1 MENTQ
6 DTKFNYKV
14 IVAAM
19 AAVIIGILIAF
30 YYSYAQSSTQISYLE
45 HEKDLL
51 VKDLTLMKADV
62 DRLTALEEVNDIEL
76 QTSRYKVQQL
86 LDSVGKLTF
95 TIERLREFKGELR
108 RLEAKNDS
116 LKLKNDF
123 LNYNNMQLAEKYE
136 ASQREIEKIRTAN
149 AALTRAEAL
158 KRDKIQELDKKLKTK
173 KYLAL
178 EIAEGTALRVRSGRI
193 IQTNKASTVKRLKG
207 KVIIAPDTSLA
218 NQERVLYF
226 QFLGPNMGIIEDNA
240 STINVNGNVY
250 SKRVAVNFTGQQTQ
264 VEDYI
269 SVPEGSLESGDY
281 ILNVFEDSK
290 LLQTSEF
297 QLK

>member
-1 MENTQ
+1 MDSQ
-6 DTKFNYKV
+6 DTKFNYKL
-14 IVAAM
+14 ILAAL
-19 AAVIIGILIAF
+19 AAVVIGILIAF
-30 YYSYAQSSTQISYLE
+30 YYSYSQSKAQINFLE
-45 HEKDLL
+45 HEKELL

-62 DRLTALEEVNDIEL
+62 DRLSALDEVNDIEL
-76 QTSRYKVQQL
+76 QSSRYRVQQL
-86 LDSVGKLTF
+86 IDSVGRLNF
-95 TIERLREFKGELR
+95 TIEKLREFKGELR

-136 ASQREIEKIRTAN
+136 ASQNEIQKIRDAN
-149 AALTRAEAL
+149 AALARAEAL
-158 KRDKIQELDKKLKTK
+158 KRDKIQDINKELKTK
-173 KYLAL
+173 KYLVL
-178 EIAEGTALRVRSGRI
+178 ETTEGTAIRIRSGKP

-207 KVIIAPDTSLA
+207 RVLIAPDASLA

-240 STINVNGNVY
+240 NTINVNGNIY
-250 SKRVAVNFTGQQTQ
+250 SKRVVVDFSGSQTE
-264 VEDYI
+264 VVDYVTI
-269 SVPEGSLESGDY
+269 PEGSLESGDY
-281 ILNVFEDSK
+281 ILNVFEDQR

>member
-1 MENTQ
+1 MDTE
-6 DTKFNYKV
+6 DTKFNYK
-14 IVAAM
+14 IILAAL

-30 YYSYAQSSTQISYLE
+30 YYSYAQSRAQIDFLE
-45 HEKDLL
+45 HERDLL

-62 DRLTALEEVNDIEL
+62 DRLSALDEVNEIEL

-95 TIERLREFKGELR
+95 TIDRLREFKTELR

-136 ASQREIEKIRTAN
+136 ASQKEIQEIRKAN
-149 AALTRAEAL
+149 AALAKAEAL
-158 KRDKIQELDKKLKTK
+158 RRDKLQDLNKELKTK
-173 KYLAL
+173 EYLSL
-178 EIAEGTALRVRSGRI
+178 ETIEGSALRMRSGKV

-207 KVIIAPDTSLA
+207 RVIISPNESLA
-218 NQERVLYF
+218 NQDRVIYF

-240 STINVNGNVY
+240 NTINVNGNVY
-250 SKRVAVNFTGQQTQ
+250 SKRIEVNFTGEQTQ

-269 SVPEGSLESGDY
+269 SVPEGSLEPGY
-281 ILNVFEDSK
+281 YVLNVFEDQR